1 MKKTIKIVTIGGGSS
16 YTPELIEGFIKRA
29 HELPIR
35 EIWLVDIEAGKEK
48 LEIVGELA
56 RRMVKKAGLDW
67 QVHLTLNRREALV
80 DADYVTTQLR
90 VGLLDAR
97 VKDERIPLEHGMLG
111 QETNGAGG
119 AFKAFRTIPVILDI
133 VRDMKELCPN
143 AWLINFTNPAGIV
156 TEAVLK
162 YGDFKRVVGLCNV
175 PVNQMMSE
183 SKELGVDV
191 NDLTFQFAG
200 LNHLVWHKVWDK
212 QGNEITT
219 DVMQR
224 WLESNDQGVANIE
237 NIPWIDEQ
245 VLNLGLI
252 PCFYHRYFYLEEEM
266 LQKGLKDFA
275 NNGTRAEVVQQVE
288 HELFELYRNPNLEEK
303 PKQLEL
309 RGGAY
314 YSDAACELITSIQND
329 KRTLMVVDTQN
340 NGTIADLPYD
350 CAIET
355 TAMITASGPKPVNF
369 GHFPASARGL
379 VQVMKAFEELVVDA
393 AVTGDYGTA
402 LQALTMNPLVKGASQ
417 AKAVLDEMLV
427 AHAEHLPQF
436 QAYIEA
442 HLQTPTQK

>member
-1 MKKTIKIVTIGGGSS
+1 MDGKMKIVTIGGGSS

-29 HELPIR
+29 AKLPIR

-48 LEIVGELA
+48 LAIVGELA

-97 VKDERIPLEHGMLG
+97 VKDERIPLEHEMLG

-133 VRDMKELCPN
+133 VKDMKELCPN

-162 YGDFKRVVGLCNV
+162 YGNHSRVVGLCNV

-183 SKELGVDV
+183 AKELAVDV
-191 NDLTFQFAG
+191 TDLKFHFVG

-212 QGNEITT
+212 RGNEITS

-224 WLESNDQGVANIE
+224 WLESNEQGVANIE
-237 NIPWIDEQ
+237 NIPWIDQQ

-266 LQKGLKDFA
+266 LQKGLKDYA
-275 NNGTRAEVVQQVE
+275 MNGTRAEVVQQVE
-288 HELFELYRNPNLEEK
+288 HELFALYQNPNLEEK

-314 YSDAACELITSIQND
+314 YSDAACELITAIQND
-329 KRTLMVVDTQN
+329 KGTMMVVDTQN
-340 NGTIADLPYD
+340 NGAIADLPFD

-355 TAMITASGPKPVNF
+355 TAVITASGPKPITF

-379 VQVMKAFEELVVDA
+379 VQVMKAFEELVVEA

-402 LQALTMNPLVKGASQ
+402 LQALTMNPLIKGAAQ
-417 AKAVLDEMLV
+417 AQVVLDKMLI
-427 AHAEHLPQF
+427 AHYEHLPQF
-436 QAYIEA
+436 QAYIDS
-442 HLQTPTQK
+442 HLKTEE